1 MKKARRFAAG
11 LVRSWSGRRGSN
23 PRPRPWQGRALPAE
37 PRPHRRGNII
47 LEVSVARNPRFQKSS
62 QKYFRNLSL
71 MVGELLVDYLLADAE
86 NFQSSKHSWA
96 ISSGG
101 EHYLDTVGVTSSN
114 LVSPTMNSKE
124 PSICEGSFLLLR
136 PRGLSRQSDPEKCE
150 RANDLG
156 NDGESGVC
164 WRKWGGLV
172 ILEPLYSLV

>member
-1 MKKARRFAAG
+1 
-11 LVRSWSGRRGSN
+11 
-23 PRPRPWQGRALPAE
+23 
-37 PRPHRRGNII
+37 
-47 LEVSVARNPRFQKSS
+47 
-62 QKYFRNLSL
+62 
-71 MVGELLVDYLLADAE
+71 MVVELLVDYLLADAE

-124 PSICEGSFLLLR
+124 PSICEGSFLLPRLR
-136 PRGLSRQSDPEKCE
+136 GFSRQSDPEKCE